1 MRLSCAHP
9 GEEGKGTNGAT
20 SLFRVLFL
28 LLLETN
34 SFGANAA
41 VTSCPHCEAR
51 CCSLH
56 IQLYK
61 QLRVDVN
68 CTQPHHAVI
77 VVDKETTTVTA
88 ACNETSLIHDN
99 GCLTDLPVN
108 ICDFPSIRAVSLRY
122 NNLTTF
128 PRLTC
133 LHRLLVLNLTGN
145 AITQVP
151 EGAFHGLP
159 ELREVYLDGNVITSI
174 HPDAFDPHVTA
185 LQIFTI
191 ANNLLTV
198 VNPWLFFLPYEFC
211 EFDFSNNHI
220 KDLSNEHHRNINMSE
235 NYGPG
240 LVNFSYNNIVS
251 PGKEF
256 MKFGIKNIDQTMKFV
271 MWGFDFRHNPFH
283 CDCQMY
289 ELIGLF
295 DNLTLFVWA
304 DALNVTCGS
313 PPKFKDVPLNKVPL
327 DELVCNVTENC
338 PSSCTCTKR
347 PYYQDLLVNCTYKRL
362 PTLPDDT
369 PEGSLTMNMIQNAI
383 TRLDWQHYL
392 KRVIH
397 LNLTDNHLR
406 DIDWQAALAL
416 RNVKTLDLRGNDLHH
431 VPSTLQ
437 VVSPNALYLD
447 THTLRCTCDLEW
459 FAAWARYY
467 VGDNIRKVTCLSE
480 KDGRHVLLINATR
493 KELGCEE
500 NNDSTPHVTLVSI
513 ILVVAV
519 VVATPILAVVFRHEV
534 LVLKHRLFYRHH
546 TEKHFPALLDDLRYD
561 VFVSTA
567 SDSDN
572 DATWVSRILL
582 PAMDRRR
589 LTYFVPQRD
598 YLPGAIPMDEVVQT
612 LRQSKCALI
621 LLSPDYLAQPICCF
635 QFRQAYDMMVKEGRG
650 RVFVVCLQKV
660 KRGQVQDRFLRAML
674 NLNMAYSGHCP
685 EHLDAV
691 LSRI

>member
-1 MRLSCAHP
+1 MGRSACL
-9 GEEGKGTNGAT
+9 EF
-20 SLFRVLFL
+20 LLFL
-28 LLLETN
+28 LLLQTN

-41 VTSCPHCEAR
+41 ASSCPHCEDS
-51 CCSLH
+51 CCSLD

-68 CTQPHHAVI
+68 CSQPDHAVI
-77 VVDKETTTVTA
+77 VVDTETTSDA
-88 ACNETSLIHDN
+88 ANHRDDPTCNETSLIYDY

-108 ICDFPSIRAVSLRY
+108 ICDFPSIRAVRLLY

-133 LHRLLVLNLTGN
+133 LHRLLVLDLRYN

-159 ELREVYLDGNVITSI
+159 ELREVYLDFNVITSI
-174 HPDAFDPHVTA
+174 HPDAFDPHVTE
-185 LQIFTI
+185 LKIFTI

-198 VNPWLFFLPYEFC
+198 VNPWLFLLSYEFC

-220 KDLSNEHHRNINMSE
+220 KDLSNEHHRNINMSV

-240 LVNFSYNNIVS
+240 FVDFSYNNVTAL
-251 PGKEF
+251 PTNEF
-256 MKFGIKNIDQTMKFV
+256 MKFGIKTMNDMLKFFL
-271 MWGFDFRHNPFH
+271 WGFDFRHNPFH

-289 ELIGLF
+289 DLLGYF
-295 DNLTLFVWA
+295 DNLTLFVRA
-304 DALNVTCGS
+304 DILNVTCGS
-313 PPKFKDVPLNKVPL
+313 PPKFKDVPFNKVPL

-392 KRVIH
+392 KRVVH

-416 RNVKTLDLRGNDLHH
+416 RNVRTLDLRGNDLHH

-459 FAAWARYY
+459 FPAWARYY
-467 VGDNIRKVTCLSE
+467 VGDNIRKVT
-480 KDGRHVLLINATR
+480 G
-493 KELGCEE
+493 
-500 NNDSTPHVTLVSI
+500 
-513 ILVVAV
+513 
-519 VVATPILAVVFRHEV
+519 
-534 LVLKHRLFYRHH
+534 
-546 TEKHFPALLDDLRYD
+546 
-561 VFVSTA
+561 A
-567 SDSDN
+567 S
-572 DATWVSRILL
+572 
-582 PAMDRRR
+582 
-589 LTYFVPQRD
+589 
-598 YLPGAIPMDEVVQT
+598 
-612 LRQSKCALI
+612 
-621 LLSPDYLAQPICCF
+621 LLS
-635 QFRQAYDMMVKEGRG
+635 
-650 RVFVVCLQKV
+650 
-660 KRGQVQDRFLRAML
+660 
-674 NLNMAYSGHCP
+674 
-685 EHLDAV
+685 
-691 LSRI
+691 